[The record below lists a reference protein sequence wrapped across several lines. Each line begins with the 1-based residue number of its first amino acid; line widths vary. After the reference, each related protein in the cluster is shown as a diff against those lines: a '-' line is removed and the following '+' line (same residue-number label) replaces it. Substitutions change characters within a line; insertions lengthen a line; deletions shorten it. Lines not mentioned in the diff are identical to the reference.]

1 VYQASDVIYQCYFR
15 RDQQPKLFSAG
26 PYRGFGLEPDVNEN
40 LLRICPELA
49 DASTRLALCEYA
61 AFLYFSRR
69 LDEDSDEWIGF
80 TSYRQLDK
88 SHVVFESKLQVEALL
103 EGVDMLAWHGCAVG
117 SIRSRRLSG
126 TAAQSELGH
135 GMHKFTL
142 DMLRP
147 FGIRLPKAYQTAP
160 IAPYASYWILR
171 KSHFAEF
178 MRFSWPIVQAALAAK
193 HPYKE
198 VQSRGY
204 WDDQRKRVGYFA
216 ERLFIIWSLR
226 QALNVKWLGDIA
238 PMDYRRPRWKFRH
251 FAFWWR
257 YLHEY

>member
-1 VYQASDVIYQCYFR
+1 VIYQCYFR
-15 RDQQPKLFSAG
+15 RDQETKLFAHE
-26 PYRGFGLEPDVNEN
+26 PYRGFGLEPDVNER
-40 LLRICPELA
+40 LLSKCPELA
-49 DASTRLALCEYA
+49 EATTRTALCEYS
-61 AFLYFSRR
+61 AFLYWWRS
-69 LDEDSDEWIGF
+69 LADDTDDWIGF

-88 SHVVFESKLQVEALL
+88 SNVVFESKADVENQLRD
-103 EGVDMLAWHGCAVG
+103 VDMLAWHGCAVG
-117 SIRSRRLSG
+117 SVRSRRLRG

-135 GMHKFTL
+135 GLHKFTL

-147 FGIRLPKAYQTAP
+147 FGIKLPKAYQTAA

-171 KSHFAEF
+171 KAQFARF
-178 MRFSWPIVQAALAAK
+178 MEFSWPIVQVALAAR

-198 VQSRGY
+198 VPSRGY

-226 QALNVKWLGDIA
+226 EALEVKWLGDIA
-238 PMDYRRPRWKFRH
+238 PMAYRRPRWKFRH
-251 FAFWWR
+251 FVFWWR